1 MANNLERVN
10 PYIEVARTEA
20 SLSGDPYQVGGTV
33 VIAADT
39 YKAGELGRYFYTGV
53 WRLPKAFQD
62 AIPAG
67 VQVFWDAAARQA
79 RLIGGLPVGLS
90 TSTAVVGSRY
100 VVVDVSRAGVGGSSP
115 AANSMFIPVKFPA
128 GTTEGQPVRLTNG
141 ATGIA
146 TGIGTPSEGLTLTVA
161 GVVLSKSEGVV
172 RAGQIAYW
180 DPFTKQVSNVSAD
193 GRFPIGAFLA
203 DGTNIS
209 ASATV
214 LVYPVGSV
222 GASGGGTVDPTDP
235 TDPTD
240 PPDEGPGG
248 TVGRAIQAIFNSP
261 VESGVWGTH
270 AKPFAVD
277 SPWNCRPVNPTF
289 GSFQIPDSSMGYF
302 PSIEGGIYSVVLV
315 RAGASDPSRV
325 VHTITGRSGINTVY
339 ADPSAFQTI
348 TIPRWPAA
356 ATPAAGT
363 DGHLDIYDP
372 VTGIIHSLFECRDDG
387 GVIRAGQYNATLI
400 AGSGWGGPS
409 LYYQGA
415 RAVGGIPSAGLIRTA
430 EIDDGKPMYE
440 HALTCSL
447 DYSGLSATL
456 PGFIWPATSAD
467 TSYGDNTGEIPEGA
481 LLMLPPSFDAEAMG
495 SEKMRKVAR
504 TLKTYGVYVTD
515 RNLGTPYSIYV
526 EGVTETFKIHQSYPD
541 VAGDGWSGNA
551 ANDLVAIQHALRQV
565 TGQDGWIDGAGN
577 ALPSLVINQRMVSGQ
592 GAMHAFNKQLGATGV
607 EMTSYTY
614 DIQHDR
620 VMVTGVANAALS
632 CIELLGPNVTPKWEG
647 GATYTLAVQTSSPS
661 ITVALEFLNHSGG
674 SRAKTPYIKGGEFA
688 EVTTKADT
696 FDGLC
701 VFNAIL
707 TAPVTNGWFRITA
720 YKKT

>member
-1 MANNLERVN
+1 MAKNLERVN

-20 SLSGDPYQVGGTV
+20 SMSGDPYQIGETV
-33 VIAADT
+33 VISADT
-39 YKAGELGRYFYTGV
+39 YNPGELGRYFYTGV
-53 WRLPKAFQD
+53 WRLPKAFQE

-67 VQVFWDAAARQA
+67 VRVFWDATARQA
-79 RLIGGLPVGLS
+79 NLSGGLAVGLS
-90 TSTAVVGSRY
+90 TSNAVVGSGY
-100 VVVDVSRAGVGGSSP
+100 VAVDVSRAGAGGTAP
-115 AANSMFIPVKFPA
+115 VVNPMFIPVKFPP
-128 GTTEGQPVRLTNG
+128 GTVEGQPVKLTNG

-161 GVVLSKSEGVV
+161 GLVLSKSEGVV
-172 RAGQIAYW
+172 RAGQIAFW

-193 GRFPIGAFLA
+193 ERFPIGAFLA

-214 LVYPVGSV
+214 LVYPVGAI
-222 GASGGGTVDPTDP
+222 GFSGGGTVDP
-235 TDPTD
+235 
-240 PPDEGPGG
+240 PGG

-261 VESGVWGTH
+261 VDSGVWGTH

-277 SPWNCRPVNPTF
+277 SPWNCRPVNPRF
-289 GSFQIPDSSMGYF
+289 GSFQIPDSSIGYF
-302 PSIEGGIYSVVLV
+302 PNIEGGIYSVVLV

-325 VHTITGRSGINTVY
+325 VHTIPGRQGINTVY
-339 ADPSAFQTI
+339 ADLSVFQTI

-372 VTGIIHSLFECRDDG
+372 VTGIIHSLYECRDDG

-447 DYSGLSATL
+447 DYSGLSPTL

-467 TSYGDNTGEIPEGA
+467 ASYGDNTGEIPEGA
-481 LLMLPPSFDAEAMG
+481 LLMLPPDFDAEAMG

-504 TLKTYGVYVTD
+504 TLKTYGAYVTD
-515 RNLGTPYSIYV
+515 RNVGTPYSIYV
-526 EGVTETFKIHQSYPD
+526 EGVTDTFKIHQSYPD
-541 VAGDGWSGNA
+541 VAPDGWSGGA

-592 GAMHAFNKQLGATGV
+592 GAMHDSNKQLGATGV
-607 EMTSYTY
+607 DMTNYTY
-614 DIQHDR
+614 DIQNDR
-620 VMVTGVANAALS
+620 VMLTGVGNAGLS

-674 SRAKTPYIKGGEFA
+674 PRAKTPYIKGGEFA
-688 EVTTKADT
+688 EVTTKLDT
-696 FDGLC
+696 FDDLC

-707 TAPVTNGWFRITA
+707 TAPVTNGWFRIA
-720 YKKT
+720 AFKKS